1 MSVLLIIEHIR
12 TLLCFRHHRA
22 VAPSLLVTCR
32 CCITNRKGKKEPI
45 HVRNSAV
52 IILQFILKIKTWQ
65 KHWERHRVEV
75 QLQQC
80 QQVIRS
86 LARRKQQH
94 CMSTSTLLM
103 QATCQV
109 PKSSVSMRQ
118 TQHTMNFWE
127 TDLSTVSTEI
137 CKLAPQNSKEG
148 TKFSLFFIHLLP
160 LFYWHSSGKII

>member
-1 MSVLLIIEHIR
+1 MHVNVKHCNFNSSLPRLDVLAHSKKYQPLLNRIVWRKTSLSLLKQMSVLLIIEHIR
-12 TLLCFRHHRA
+12 MLLCFRHHRA

-65 KHWERHRVEV
+65 KHWERRRVEV

-109 PKSSVSMRQ
+109 PKRLSSVA
-118 TQHTMNFWE
+118 T
-127 TDLSTVSTEI
+127 
-137 CKLAPQNSKEG
+137 AP
-148 TKFSLFFIHLLP
+148 
-160 LFYWHSSGKII
+160 